1 LASAGNLIPHGGPA
15 LKRILIFGVFTII
28 LLVVAVWLVG
38 TPYLHKQIE
47 INLGKNDMRQLVFSI
62 NKFRSEF
69 QRYPKNLNELVSKEL
84 LMPFDLQSMTS
95 QAQIIYFP
103 PTSPTLDSERVLIQ
117 GDVRGKRFVA
127 RESLEVIES
136 EMPRE

>member
-1 LASAGNLIPHGGPA
+1 M
-15 LKRILIFGVFTII
+15 KRILISGVFALI

-69 QRYPKNLNELVSKEL
+69 QRYPKDLNELVSKEL

-127 RESLEVIES
+127 KESLEVVES
-136 EMPRE
+136 EMPME